1 VLAMTAN
8 HSGVE
13 EEQDGGKTFWSVAVH
28 GDSSNDINGRPIPSF
43 TNVGW
48 LPASCSSIDPSSS
61 SLLDLA
67 FISCGGG
74 IMEYTWVGVVRPS
87 PLCARTPWPSSHFLA
102 TMAALATGTPMPP
115 CRELGGE
122 ALQAGSHDSGEDSSI
137 TSDRRALRRQ

>member
-1 VLAMTAN
+1 MTAN

-28 GDSSNDINGRPIPSF
+28 GDSSNDINGRPIPFF

-48 LPASCSSIDPSSS
+48 PPASYSSIDPSSS
-61 SLLDLA
+61 SVLDLA

-87 PLCARTPWPSSHFLA
+87 PRCAHTPWPSSHFLA
-102 TMAALATGTPMPP
+102 TVAALVTGTPMPP

-122 ALQAGSHDSGEDSSI
+122 ALQTGSHDSGEDSSI
-137 TSDRRALRRQ
+137 ASDRRALRRQ